1 MNKEGLMKIK
11 EGFVLR
17 QVADNWVVLPVGQA
31 SVNFNGMISLNES
44 GVLLWRALEQG
55 SDRNALADVLLA
67 EYEVE
72 KEEALADVDAFLAAL
87 TPWLT

>member
-1 MNKEGLMKIK
+1 MKIK

-44 GVLLWRALEQG
+44 GALLWRTLEQG
-55 SDRNALADVLLA
+55 GDRNALADALLN

-72 KEEALADVDAFLAAL
+72 REEALTDVDTFLTAL
-87 TPWLT
+87 TKAGCIE

>member
-1 MNKEGLMKIK
+1 MKLK

-31 SVNFNGMISLNES
+31 SVNFNGMLSLNES
-44 GVLLWRALEQG
+44 GALLWRALEQG
-55 SDRNALADVLLA
+55 GDRDALADTLLA

-72 KEEALADVDAFLAAL
+72 REEALADVEAFLTAL
-87 TPWLT
+87 TKAGCIE

>member
-1 MNKEGLMKIK
+1 MKLK

-31 SVNFNGMISLNES
+31 SVNFNGMLSLNES
-44 GVLLWRALEQG
+44 GALLWRALEQG
-55 SDRNALADVLLA
+55 GDRDALADALLA

-72 KEEALADVDAFLAAL
+72 REEALADVEAFLTAL
-87 TPWLT
+87 TKAGCIE

>member
-1 MNKEGLMKIK
+1 MKIK

-31 SVNFNGMISLNES
+31 SVNFNGMLSLNES
-44 GVLLWRALEQG
+44 GALLWRTLEQG
-55 SDRNALADVLLA
+55 GDRNALADALLN

-72 KEEALADVDAFLAAL
+72 REEALADVDAFLAAL
-87 TPWLT
+87 TKAGCIE

>member
-1 MNKEGLMKIK
+1 MKLK

-31 SVNFNGMISLNES
+31 SVNFNGMLSLNES
-44 GVLLWRALEQG
+44 GALLWRALENG
-55 SDRNALADVLLA
+55 GDRDALADALLA

-72 KEEALADVDAFLAAL
+72 REEALADVEAFLTAL
-87 TPWLT
+87 TKAGCIE

>member
-1 MNKEGLMKIK
+1 MKIK

-44 GVLLWRALEQG
+44 GALLWRTLEQG
-55 SDRNALADVLLA
+55 GDRNAMADALLD
-67 EYEVE
+67 EYDVE
-72 KEEALADVDAFLAAL
+72 REEALADVDAFIAAL
-87 TPWLT
+87 TKAGCIE